1 MKNKR
6 WIIIV
11 AAIVAVLLILI
22 ASVIG
27 SYNGMVE
34 EREEVERAW
43 SQISVQLQARA
54 DKIPNLVNT
63 VKGYADYEQQTLTN
77 VTEARSAFNNAK
89 TVNEQIEAYD
99 RMQGAVSVWVNA
111 VTEAYPELKANTQ
124 FTALMDEISG
134 TENRIAIARKDYN
147 EEVADFNSDIKMFPK
162 SLLANMFGFEAY
174 DYFEASAGAENAPQV
189 SFD

>member
-99 RMQGAVSVWVNA
+99 RMQGAFSVWVNA